1 MKYAKTLLEVIEVI
15 CYFSFTGRFFSLKK
29 GRGAGGLVKYS
40 LILQCVPRKRFG
52 LADSVI

>member
-29 GRGAGGLVKYS
+29 GGGVVKYS